1 MAGLGWAT
9 LVSAERPLSGGVINS
24 YEDSVYL
31 GERSQSCH
39 ERWQTSFWHARL
51 PPVPEQLNIS
61 RNRPPNPWRMLG
73 PLTTTLATSS
83 PHQVDADL
91 AYSERYLRMSF
102 RQSIIV
108 SSLLIASLVLLPVH
122 GAEQSSEQ
130 QAIIDQMQLTAPEE
144 AANYLYTLDTEM
156 QSSYAKTQY
165 ATGQMQ
171 SPVILAMF
179 NGTGGR
185 YILRRNGKQEAVEP
199 VPALYQQMKS
209 VSHTLVGIFEIISPY
224 FEDSQ
229 TGNWQHSL
237 AEYDRQMKEALARL
251 SNVGMPTEY
260 ERYCQNILEG
270 GIAFM
275 DKALKTGTFTA
286 ADYSA
291 YAKALMPDVYKTISL
306 AGKLQVDHFQTVV
319 KKWRQDMGE
328 EEWSRLYTVVN
339 TAWAMRRE
347 NVHFQIMA
355 QMMGRDAI
363 NDRLIL
369 AEAINNV
376 TEDDLLMLLGRIVN
390 DRVLSILVFDKTYR
404 MDVELIGEAARA
416 ATESASCPQY
426 PAIDLEWMPY
436 EQHKM
441 PNEE

>member
-1 MAGLGWAT
+1 
-9 LVSAERPLSGGVINS
+9 
-24 YEDSVYL
+24 
-31 GERSQSCH
+31 
-39 ERWQTSFWHARL
+39 
-51 PPVPEQLNIS
+51 
-61 RNRPPNPWRMLG
+61 
-73 PLTTTLATSS
+73 
-83 PHQVDADL
+83 
-91 AYSERYLRMSF
+91 MSF

-156 QSSYAKTQY
+156 QSNYAKTQY

-306 AGKLQVDHFQTVV
+306 AGKLQVDHFQAVV

-376 TEDDLLMLLGRIVN
+376 TEDDLIMLLGRIVN